1 MSKLI
6 VVIEDD
12 KDVLDVIRYVLKED
26 GYKIVG
32 KITTERLEKVI
43 DLQPSMIL
51 LDNKLADGS
60 GNELC
65 LSIKANPATE
75 HIPVILVSTNSNIA
89 LVAKKCKAEGFLT
102 KPFDLEDLIYLV
114 KKHC

>member
-12 KDVLDVIRYVLKED
+12 GDVLEAIRYALKED
-26 GYKIVG
+26 GYKVAG
-32 KITTERLEKVI
+32 KITTERFEKI
-43 DLQPSMIL
+43 TDIQPSMIL

-65 LSIKANPATE
+65 LSIKSSPATK
-75 HIPVILVSTNSNIA
+75 HIPVILVSTNSNIG
-89 LVAKKCKAEGFLT
+89 LVAKKCKADGFLT